1 MLSRI
6 VNICRAIGI
15 LSFLA
20 MCYTWF
26 FTSDLQSFLL
36 AKQLTITFFSVSIL
50 LWLVTLIFAFRKN
63 E

>member
-26 FTSDLQSFLL
+26 FTSDLQSFLI
-36 AKQLTITFFSVSIL
+36 AKQLTITFFSVAIF
-50 LWLVTLIFAFRKN
+50 LWLITLLLAYRKN
-63 E
+63 K